1 MVASAIGNTITE
13 ITRLSTLRVFGKKT
27 TIIIDNIKRHLL
39 SIKEMVELEHG
50 DAAAPTP
57 AWLMDIPLADV
68 ATDLW
73 DLLENQ
79 KQSNKSS
86 SFLSIEKRL
95 QRIVD
100 DLTKQPLLKIDRN
113 MKDWEM
119 EIPIGFKDNKE
130 AIIERMLALTK
141 AKGAVAVVAISGI
154 RGTGKTTLAKFVCDD
169 DEKVKNHFD
178 MVFWIDN
185 IHGESYADYVV
196 QQMVHQLATKK
207 KKVENNGS
215 IENVNLQES
224 IDGNKFLLVL
234 DGLHNENRDEWFKLK
249 EKLKEAASSS
259 SAAVLVTTQNYLLRN
274 AIDGDYYTTPK
285 LSEEDSWTLFKQVVR
300 EDPSESNI
308 KNAQKKML
316 SKCGGV
322 PLGILTMARLWKS
335 RGDITEDSETG
346 DLEELFMQEMQ
357 LIYYNELPSWH
368 LKQCFAY
375 LSFIF
380 PCEYPS
386 VEENELTRLWM
397 AEGFLG
403 AVHVDSN
410 SSSSSC
416 SPQPQPEDLAHNCIQ
431 ELGRRSILSVYTDKR
446 DNMTECYLDN
456 ELISGLSRFVA
467 GKDRFCMDDGNADV
481 KETIPRVA
489 LTSKNFYVSNGT
501 LSSLIEN
508 NKSLRTL
515 LWDGQLSKFP
525 NGVNLRFS
533 ACDAI
538 FCAFK
543 SLRVLKLRD
552 LGIKILPVSIGE
564 LKSIRYLDLS
574 RNNMK
579 TLPSS
584 IGKLKLLQTLKLS
597 HCLQLRELPN
607 EVKYLVSL
615 RHLEIDECLHLSHL
629 PATLKKL
636 TKLETLSNF
645 VVSTL
650 NNHKRILGFKEL
662 VNLNNLSGQLEISHL
677 ERLKFVDG
685 HHDAAAYLK
694 EKQQLKR
701 LILNWNH
708 DNDHEDNK
716 RDDER
721 SLEQLEPHPN
731 LQQLHIVGYSGVKYS
746 SWLSSLNNLVDLSL
760 NNCSKCESL
769 PLEQFPKLK
778 YLHLRRLDSLKYVID
793 QDDRCSWLE
802 PEHLQ
807 SLSITDCP
815 NLMSWWKGNT
825 HNKALLFGT
834 IKEMEIKYCPKLNS
848 LPLFPNLEES
858 LELEGSSVKPLLDTI
873 NYSGMASNSSSDWPL
888 SRVKYLRI
896 KNVEQ
901 HSLLPEDWL
910 RNFVSLKYI
919 RISERMSLIKGFKH
933 LHSLSIMTIEN
944 CTLVDLSRDEWEG
957 LQSLELLLLYQLAKL
972 ESLPKGIKH
981 LTSLTYLDIE
991 TCPELKTLTEEI
1003 GHLKSLKTLCIIDC
1017 HKEPVMIGQRLSTSN
1032 ISSWS
1037 VPLKPTTNDINQVQI
1052 GLAQSLEPWV
1062 SHCMH
1067 YAKKAQTDANLNP
1080 AIGRN
1085 QICKKVFW
1093 CPSMVF
1099 LYLYYSSS
1107 TI

>member
-1052 GLAQSLEPWV
+1052 GLAQSLEPWFFN
-1062 SHCMH
+1062 
-1067 YAKKAQTDANLNP
+1067 YINF
-1080 AIGRN
+1080 R
-1085 QICKKVFW
+1085 
-1093 CPSMVF
+1093 PSFEEACFMELVMVH
-1099 LYLYYSSS
+1099 S
-1107 TI
+1107 

>member
-1 MVASAIGNTITE
+1 
-13 ITRLSTLRVFGKKT
+13 
-27 TIIIDNIKRHLL
+27 
-39 SIKEMVELEHG
+39 
-50 DAAAPTP
+50 
-57 AWLMDIPLADV
+57 
-68 ATDLW
+68 
-73 DLLENQ
+73 
-79 KQSNKSS
+79 
-86 SFLSIEKRL
+86 
-95 QRIVD
+95 
-100 DLTKQPLLKIDRN
+100 
-113 MKDWEM
+113 
-119 EIPIGFKDNKE
+119 
-130 AIIERMLALTK
+130 
-141 AKGAVAVVAISGI
+141 
-154 RGTGKTTLAKFVCDD
+154 
-169 DEKVKNHFD
+169 
-178 MVFWIDN
+178 
-185 IHGESYADYVV
+185 
-196 QQMVHQLATKK
+196 
-207 KKVENNGS
+207 
-215 IENVNLQES
+215 
-224 IDGNKFLLVL
+224 
-234 DGLHNENRDEWFKLK
+234 
-249 EKLKEAASSS
+249 
-259 SAAVLVTTQNYLLRN
+259 
-274 AIDGDYYTTPK
+274 
-285 LSEEDSWTLFKQVVR
+285 
-300 EDPSESNI
+300 
-308 KNAQKKML
+308 
-316 SKCGGV
+316 
-322 PLGILTMARLWKS
+322 
-335 RGDITEDSETG
+335 
-346 DLEELFMQEMQ
+346 MQEMQ

-694 EKQQLKR
+694 EKQHLKR

-807 SLSITDCP
+807 YLSITDCP

-825 HNKALLFGT
+825 DNKALLFGA
-834 IKEMEIKYCPKLNS
+834 IKRMEIRYCPKLNS
-848 LPLFPNLEES
+848 LPLFPNLDES

-888 SRVKYLRI
+888 SRVKHLTI

-910 RNFVSLKYI
+910 RNFVSLRYI
-919 RISERMSLIKGFKH
+919 HISERMSLIKGFKH
-933 LHSLSIMTIEN
+933 LHSLSIMIIEN

-957 LQSLELLLLYQLAKL
+957 LQSLDLLILYQLAKL

-1017 HKEPVMIGQRLSTSN
+1017 HKLASLPKGMINLKSLNWLLIRSC
-1032 ISSWS
+1032 
-1037 VPLKPTTNDINQVQI
+1037 PLLLPRCQQGTGDDWPKIKHIKHIQLVGASEAYDQ
-1052 GLAQSLEPWV
+1052 
-1062 SHCMH
+1062 
-1067 YAKKAQTDANLNP
+1067 
-1080 AIGRN
+1080 
-1085 QICKKVFW
+1085 
-1093 CPSMVF
+1093 
-1099 LYLYYSSS
+1099 
-1107 TI
+1107 